1 MDFVPPDRL
10 NREGA
15 YARACSHRTHARTYA
30 RDSRN
35 CFTEEGVPGNKNVRC
50 RSSGSLFRW
59 WESNQKPSRNTRAVF
74 IRTSASLL
82 VCNPQQKTPA
92 HNLSWLVLRRVMNTG
107 HCTSKRINIDR
118 RMGRIKD
125 MHIRMS
131 SSTITHMNNDGLLA
145 RHTEHSATVTRT
157 RVARVGAEYPNQ
169 LHYSAAGLRSNNML
183 AICVST
189 LETQSRD
196 TFENKLSS
204 LCVCVRVRCVR
215 FGVPV
220 CLVVCLCNCRRV
232 GPFIIGL

>member
-1 MDFVPPDRL
+1 M
-10 NREGA
+10 
-15 YARACSHRTHARTYA
+15 
-30 RDSRN
+30 
-35 CFTEEGVPGNKNVRC
+35 RC
-50 RSSGSLFRW
+50 RSSGSLIRW
-59 WESNQKPSRNTRAVF
+59 WESNQKPSRHTCAVF

-82 VCNPQQKTPA
+82 VCNPQEKTPA

-118 RMGRIKD
+118 RMGRIQD

-183 AICVST
+183 AICVT
-189 LETQSRD
+189 TPETQSKD
-196 TFENKLSS
+196 TFENKQSS
-204 LCVCVRVRCVR
+204 LCVYLCVC
-215 FGVPV
+215 
-220 CLVVCLCNCRRV
+220 VVCVWCASLFDCLSVQLSACWSLQHWFVDIIQYTHTLQPAAWSNGMILAS
-232 GPFIIGL
+232 GPRGSGFNSRSSPCDGET